1 MFKIFFSL
9 LITINLLIAASF
21 NFSEVRYSDAIG
33 KHIQLNG
40 QITFLENGLKIYYP
54 KNARSLHYE
63 NDSLIYKEHG
73 EEIALGSLQAGQI
86 MSYFDMLIL
95 LHNGDE
101 KAYDGMFE
109 VEKKDDIIML
119 KSIGSI
125 KNYVTNIE
133 MLKEK
138 DILKQVKLFL
148 KNDDTI
154 TITIDDEI
162 Q

>member
-1 MFKIFFSL
+1 MFKIIFSL
-9 LITINLLIAASF
+9 LITINLLTASSV

-33 KHIQLNG
+33 KHIQLKG

-54 KNARSLHYE
+54 KNSKLLHYE
-63 NDSLIYKEHG
+63 NDSLIYKEHDK
-73 EEIALGSLQAGQI
+73 EIDLNDLQAGQI

-95 LHNGDE
+95 LHKDDE

-109 VEKKDDIIML
+109 VEKKDDITIL
-119 KSIGSI
+119 KPMGSI
-125 KNYVTNIE
+125 KNYIINIE

-138 DILKQVKLFL
+138 DEIKRVKLFL
-148 KNDDTI
+148 KNNDYV

-162 Q
+162 